1 MCPKPETNFSPTI
14 IHLGANTMTK
24 CELRITNRGD
34 DPGILAT
41 AVDEIATDLIRC
53 MCRELSFKLS
63 DDGKTYTITFNLD
76 FVPDMSR
83 KEFEDE
89 LREMA
94 EDEEDSVI
102 YAYSIS

>member
-1 MCPKPETNFSPTI
+1 
-14 IHLGANTMTK
+14 MTK
-24 CELRITNRGD
+24 REIRVTNRGG
-34 DPGILAT
+34 DPGVLAAHT
-41 AVDEIATDLIRC
+41 DEIATDLIRC

-94 EDEEDSVI
+94 EDEEDSII

>member
-1 MCPKPETNFSPTI
+1 
-14 IHLGANTMTK
+14 
-24 CELRITNRGD
+24 
-34 DPGILAT
+34 
-41 AVDEIATDLIRC
+41 

-76 FVPDMSR
+76 FVPGMSR

-102 YAYSIS
+102 YSYSIS